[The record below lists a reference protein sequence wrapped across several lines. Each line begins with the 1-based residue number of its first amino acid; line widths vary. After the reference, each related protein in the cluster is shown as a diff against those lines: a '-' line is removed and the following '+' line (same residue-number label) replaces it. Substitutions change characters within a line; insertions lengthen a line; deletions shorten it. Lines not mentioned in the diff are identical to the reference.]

1 MRAALGVWAVLG
13 CTSVGSIYALQQH
26 SHALSEEV
34 SAPTVSSEFPDPL
47 HHHYHQY
54 HHRHIRVYPHASS
67 SVWRLRRLHQN
78 ANRDWWEPDNIL
90 AQGDSLLSSLVGGE
104 FTTINKDSSAPGSSP
119 TVHPNNH
126 LLSSHEFTTIN
137 KNSRA
142 SPTDEASSS
151 AASKV
156 ASQTSSSGD
165 DEDKETSSQVPTKSS
180 TSRSVASSTQTQED
194 SSTPGAVQS
203 TSSTTMKRSS
213 RSSSPTSSSLS
224 SLSSS
229 SLSSS
234 SSTGNGDNVERTSA
248 TPSASSQESLASSQE
263 SSVRSP
269 SSRASS
275 APMPTTSDAD
285 DESAKAQPS
294 SSSGTPGSQ
303 SPMDP
308 SQHMSNADSDGHD
321 HTGLIAGVSTAGGVV
336 VAALLLFMLYWLWK
350 SRKSREE
357 ISYPDVTH
365 DSAISSSPLPARQT
379 GGAGF
384 EMEHDRVYDDD
395 VFSHARTIKPM
406 DSFGDES
413 MMQARSGGVPESYVN
428 VPDEVSRPPSYEQQ
442 PSTAL
447 TQMAPVRHPPSLIPS
462 GPPLEDVQ
470 PSLPP
475 QVDSTVPAKSGTSQ
489 HVPISMPEAV
499 TEEQGRHASATCSA
513 STVPRINTLLSVS
526 CIPTRLSSRTTMHPA
541 PRELYHG

>member
-275 APMPTTSDAD
+275 SPTPTTSGAD

-499 TEEQGRHASATCSA
+499 TEEQGDMPAPHALQNGAPYQHFVVGELYPDTSFQSYYDA
-513 STVPRINTLLSVS
+513 
-526 CIPTRLSSRTTMHPA
+526 PA